1 MTTALKSRNIIYK
14 WPDKINNLI
23 FIPKLYIFLINVS
36 HTILYLPIKNVKY
49 HILLLTIFIIYLSET
64 YLKLTFKVL
73 TDPQGHQAFIGS
85 TKTPIPIDPTC
96 GEHDSLSLH
105 LSLFLPLRL
114 QPAATSEIPV
124 ALTLST
130 SSFFDI
136 LSQRRCNIFAD
147 EVRESTGPHQS
158 IRTVSHRHY
167 EIPVSP
173 VRRTRAWWINTSRGI
188 PVSKS
193 PVDPREG
200 PSLGTLCLSL
210 PSPPPVQRVGTAVV
224 DTCLSLTFHCR
235 LLIRDSPGALEKG
248 CTREVSWNIRR
259 WWIWTWFALTCE

>member
-1 MTTALKSRNIIYK
+1 M
-14 WPDKINNLI
+14 
-23 FIPKLYIFLINVS
+23 
-36 HTILYLPIKNVKY
+36 
-49 HILLLTIFIIYLSET
+49 
-64 YLKLTFKVL
+64 L

-248 CTREVSWNIRR
+248 RTREVSWNIRR
-259 WWIWTWFALTCE
+259 WWICTWFALTCE